1 MFDRRASSKSPTLTH
16 SPTIY
21 GDAVSANL
29 QVHIEALARRAFGG
43 SSHLDTRLPHDDCTQ
58 AAMMEDNGMAFMSG
72 AITMGSG
79 VVPGMGLPRSD
90 KQSSRSDSPGT
101 EHRYPLLF
109 FCYFV
114 TSTYTCVCMCVSVC
128 VCV

>member
-79 VVPGMGLPRSD
+79 VVPGMGLSRSD

-109 FCYFV
+109 FSAILLQARTRVY
-114 TSTYTCVCMCVSVC
+114 VCA
-128 VCV
+128 